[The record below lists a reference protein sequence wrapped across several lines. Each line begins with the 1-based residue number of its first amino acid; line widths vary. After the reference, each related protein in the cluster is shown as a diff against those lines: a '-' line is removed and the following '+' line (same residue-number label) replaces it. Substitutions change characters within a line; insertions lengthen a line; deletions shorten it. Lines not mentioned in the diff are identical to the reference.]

1 MKKAKKPAIRLR
13 CWKVIRNNS
22 CIYWLQIR
30 KYFKH
35 VCRLRENYN
44 IWSHLYSPHLP
55 HFFFNVTLRS
65 ATDKSHVRHMAS
77 SWNLLLFCFIQ
88 NIEPNPFPSFIGN
101 CTNTCFVIFLISGTI
116 AFREK
121 AYILI
126 SYAWWGELKFRN
138 KELGKQNVLTSH
150 IVTNNGWS
158 WDHNRFCQ

>member
-1 MKKAKKPAIRLR
+1 MLDIWQVLE
-13 CWKVIRNNS
+13 
-22 CIYWLQIR
+22 IYYYFVSFKILSLILFQVSSEIAQIR
-30 KYFKH
+30 
-35 VCRLRENYN
+35 VSC
-44 IWSHLYSPHLP
+44 
-55 HFFFNVTLRS
+55 FF
-65 ATDKSHVRHMAS
+65 
-77 SWNLLLFCFIQ
+77 
-88 NIEPNPFPSFIGN
+88 
-101 CTNTCFVIFLISGTI
+101 ISGTI